1 MALKRRK
8 AAPTAADP
16 VMQAAFD
23 LFSRDG
29 YPPTTLDSI
38 AAAAGVPLVEI
49 TAQYGD
55 KVAVLGA
62 VLRTFSPQD
71 EFGAALSAVE
81 GDTAEDL
88 IRDSAHRMVAVVEK
102 HKAYFELATLDMQL
116 HNGSAMS
123 SLIPAVLPGT
133 LALMNK
139 LNATGQL
146 RPVATPVL
154 ARTFVAL
161 LIGFVVSERAVPGV
175 AQLAMRLFTTK
186 TWLDSMVDLLLY
198 GVLEDDQR

>member
-1 MALKRRK
+1 MPLKRRPPT
-8 AAPTAADP
+8 PTAAEP

-23 LFSRDG
+23 LFSREG
-29 YPPTTLDSI
+29 YQQTTLDDI
-38 AAAAGVPLVEI
+38 AAAGGVPLAAI

-55 KVAVLGA
+55 KAGLLAA
-62 VLRTFSPQD
+62 VLRTFSPQ
-71 EFGAALSAVE
+71 EALSAALTAVE

-88 IRDSAHRMVAVVEK
+88 IRDSAHRMVAVVEQ

-116 HNGSAMS
+116 HNGTALSN
-123 SLIPAVLPGT
+123 LIPNLLPGT